1 MDDFDLKPIIH
12 IIGLP
17 GAGKTTLSKK
27 LARKLKLHI
36 YPIGEYRSKFP
47 MTPYGEADAW
57 LALFKDLSKRK
68 WRECILETTGLNR
81 RESFLKEALPGYR
94 IVTIKLE
101 AKRKILYERIGNK
114 KKNDRGREWFY
125 TVDYRDK
132 YEFVRK
138 LFKAFKTVPAHI
150 RIDTSARKPADVY
163 KLALKKLGLMAPE
176 LFNIEP
182 KK

>member
-1 MDDFDLKPIIH
+1 
-12 IIGLP
+12 
-17 GAGKTTLSKK
+17 
-27 LARKLKLHI
+27 
-36 YPIGEYRSKFP
+36 

-101 AKRKILYERIGNK
+101 AKRKILYERIGKK

-125 TVDYRDK
+125 TVYYRDK

-138 LFKAFKTVPAHI
+138 FFKTFATVPALI
-150 RIDTSARKPADVY
+150 RIDTSARKPSEVY
-163 KLALKKLGLMAPE
+163 KLVLKELRLLAPE

-182 KK
+182 